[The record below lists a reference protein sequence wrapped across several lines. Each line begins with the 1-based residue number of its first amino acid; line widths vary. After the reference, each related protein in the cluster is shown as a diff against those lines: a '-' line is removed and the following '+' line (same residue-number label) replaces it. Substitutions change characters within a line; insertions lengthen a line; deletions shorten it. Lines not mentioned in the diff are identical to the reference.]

1 MKKIIS
7 MIFIILVCLCL
18 YACSPR
24 SDDDMNNNK
33 LFINDVIEDA
43 DCYFYRV
50 DNDTVEFRFDS
61 ILVANDAEVY
71 FDIAGQTN
79 IPTKMVNLN
88 TGENYYYIRYN
99 NTTYKL
105 NIYRNKI
112 FKVKVGSK
120 TYNYEELSYIKET
133 DIIPYSNSNYEFNYW
148 QVNGGKINF
157 PYCVLEDVCIE
168 PNVTP
173 KTTSIS
179 IDYVLPTST
188 DTIIYDNISVG
199 VVESDGTPAFLKK
212 LTINLINYDY
222 YYPSGICINGKS
234 VKTFDISVYKSKNTF
249 TLNNVLNMADIENS
263 KFEVIYA
270 PIDFKVY
277 SSLPL
282 PEYINIETNLTDLKL
297 PDISTQI
304 KEDYEFIGYEY
315 SYNIRKDD
323 DAIELV
329 QFMTKD
335 TNFQIK
341 ITDLI
346 DDDSRFRCISIYPK
360 FTCIKKEFTLVR
372 NGGEL
377 LTSTYV
383 WNKYNIQPL
392 PETWIDGYT
401 FEGWYYRDNY
411 IDDTYKFEP
420 TEIEDIEALG
430 SSKLYACWT
439 DDKCK
444 DYIFK
449 FNINEDCYD
458 IINYSGDICNISIP
472 TLYRNK
478 SIKSYREWQP
488 ICFIES
494 GYFYNPSSTAKFPI
508 YIDYEFQG
516 TFKFAK
522 IETIFGQ
529 AYIFKKTGSFSCYND
544 EKITNPDGTWAQWN
558 AKTSTLT
565 IYDCNNNII
574 KIFTYNDKTN
584 MFKIY
589 G

>member
-1 MKKIIS
+1 MKKLVS
-7 MIFIILVCLCL
+7 MIFIVIACLCL
-18 YACSPR
+18 YACSYR
-24 SDDDMNNNK
+24 SDDNMNNNK
-33 LFINDVIEDA
+33 LFTNDVIEDT

-61 ILVANDAEVY
+61 ILVANDADVY
-71 FDIAGQTN
+71 FDIAGQTI
-79 IPTKMVNLN
+79 IPTKMVNLDV
-88 TGENYYYIRYN
+88 GENYYYIRYN

-112 FKVKVGSK
+112 FRVSVGSE
-120 TYNYEELSYIKET
+120 TYNYEELSYIQET
-133 DIIPYSNSNYEFNYW
+133 DIVPYSNSDYEFNYW
-148 QVNGGKINF
+148 QVDGSKIDF
-157 PYCVLEDVCIE
+157 PYCVLEDLHIE

-179 IDYVLPTST
+179 VDYILPSGT

-199 VVESDGTPAFLKK
+199 VVKSDGTPYFLKN
-212 LTINLINYDY
+212 LTINLITYDY
-222 YYPSGICINGKS
+222 YYPAEICINGKS

-249 TLNNVLNMADIENS
+249 TLNNVLNMTDIENS
-263 KFEVIYA
+263 KFEIIYL

-282 PEYINIETNLTDLKL
+282 PEYINIESNLIDLKL

-315 SYNIRKDD
+315 SYNIKKDD
-323 DAIELV
+323 GTIELF
-329 QFMTKD
+329 QLMTKD

-346 DDDSRFRCISIYPK
+346 DNDGRFRYISIYPK
-360 FTCIKKEFTLVR
+360 FICIRKEFTLVS
-372 NGGEL
+372 GGEL

-383 WNKYNIQPL
+383 WDKYNIQPL
-392 PETWIDGYT
+392 PDTWIDGYT
-401 FEGWYYRDNY
+401 FEGWYYRDSY
-411 IDDTYKFEP
+411 IDDSYKFQG

-444 DYIFK
+444 DYTFK

-494 GYFYNPSSTAKFPI
+494 GYFYNPSSTANFPI

-516 TFKFAK
+516 TFNFAK

-529 AYIFKKTGSFSCYND
+529 AYIFKRTGGFSYHND
-544 EKITNPDGTWAQWN
+544 EKITNPDGTWAQWI
-558 AKTSTLT
+558 AKTATLT
-565 IYDCNNNII
+565 IYDCNNNIV

-584 MFKIY
+584 IF
-589 G
+589 